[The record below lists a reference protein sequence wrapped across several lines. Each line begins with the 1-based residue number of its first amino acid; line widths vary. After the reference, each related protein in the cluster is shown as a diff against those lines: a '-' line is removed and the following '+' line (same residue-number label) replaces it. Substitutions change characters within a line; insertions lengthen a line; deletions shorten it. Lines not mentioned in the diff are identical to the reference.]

1 MGWWATILVTV
12 LVLVVA
18 GASAAGGFWVAVSGR
33 GKVSRSRGP
42 FLVGVVCGFGAG
54 LILTGRRHGPRA
66 AVAALARAIPAV
78 ASLVRRK
85 PVAAWSWTGLR

>member
-1 MGWWATILVTV
+1 MGWLATILVTA

-42 FLVGVVCGFGAG
+42 FLVGVVCGFAAG
-54 LILTGRRHGPRA
+54 LALTGRRHGLRA
-66 AVAALARAIPAV
+66 AVGAVAGALPAV
-78 ASLVRRK
+78 TSMVRRK